1 MSPSASPDLREWIDE
16 YRAANAALLE
26 SDPEFRR
33 WLDEE
38 YVVIGGGWQY

>member
-1 MSPSASPDLREWIDE
+1 MVRFAPVEIRRWLERYKE
-16 YRAANAALLE
+16 ANAALLE

-38 YVVIGGGWQY
+38 YVAIGGGWQY